1 MNATNEAARLAVVR
15 RYAILDTP
23 PDGAFDNIT
32 SLAAHFFDVPIAVVS
47 IVDHDRVWFK
57 SRQGLG
63 VEQVGVD
70 PGLCTSAILKDV
82 PTIIPDTRLDPQSL
96 ANPLVAGE
104 FGLRFYAAAPLTTA
118 SGHKLGTLAV
128 MDKQPRDVSES
139 QAKVL
144 QDLAAVVVDQLE
156 LRLVAREMVRLKEE
170 LYERTLEQKAQA
182 EQRFQQAFD
191 NAPIGM
197 AMLSSDLLLVEVN
210 AAFCSLFGHREAD
223 LLLKPIA
230 DLMHP
235 DHVEACMLNF
245 STLASGEARTHK
257 TEMRC
262 LTASERVVTVRVT
275 LGSIV
280 EGSDK
285 HPTRFIAQVEDISQH
300 RGEVPQ
306 HKMANL

>member
-1 MNATNEAARLAVVR
+1 MNDCNEAARLAAVR
-15 RYAILDTP
+15 RYDILDTP

-57 SRQGLG
+57 SKHGISF
-63 VEQVGVD
+63 EQVGID

-82 PTIIPDTRLDPQSL
+82 PTIIPDTRLDPKTL
-96 ANPLVAGE
+96 ANPLVAGQ

-118 SGHKLGTLAV
+118 DGYKLGTLCV
-128 MDKQPRDVSES
+128 MDKEPRDVTENE
-139 QAKVL
+139 AKVL
-144 QDLAAVVVDQLE
+144 QDLASAVIDQLE

-197 AMLSSDLLLVEVN
+197 AMVSVDLLLVEVN

-230 DLMHP
+230 ELMHP

-245 STLASGEARTHK
+245 STLASGEARIHK

-262 LTASERVVTVRVT
+262 LTASGRVVTVRVT

-280 EGSDK
+280 EGNDK
-285 HPTRFIAQVEDISQH
+285 HPTRFIAQVENISQYDD
-300 RGEVPQ
+300 EVAQ
-306 HKMANL
+306 HKITSL